1 MIHLNF
7 ENFLLR
13 QIKFLTKFCIQKID
27 LLKKLK
33 KKREISDQNC
43 NISSAFIQ
51 GQVFYVI
58 FLCDLYVILLK
69 FRAPTSRPVLL
80 AIGKSPSK
88 LAKFFVSMLE
98 PITVNKYT
106 IKDSFCFA
114 EKLSN
119 YDSNLIMARFDVE
132 SSFTNIFP
140 QEAVHLCANILFQ
153 GKMV

>member
-1 MIHLNF
+1 M
-7 ENFLLR
+7 
-13 QIKFLTKFCIQKID
+13 
-27 LLKKLK
+27 
-33 KKREISDQNC
+33 
-43 NISSAFIQ
+43 
-51 GQVFYVI
+51 I

-69 FRAPTSRPVLL
+69 FGAPTSRPILL

-88 LAKFFVSMLE
+88 LAKCFVSMLE

-106 IKDSFCFA
+106 IKDSFCFT